1 MSNSTPSTPIG
12 GLSPDAFS
20 SMFQAINGLR
30 NRRALIAMVG
40 CLFAGVLVFGLFSFL
55 ASRMGFFMAFLGGLG
70 LFIASA
76 TGVNAA
82 GVLLMDQAKGV
93 PSRDLSDAI
102 VYGLMCIPKF
112 ILLGLAL
119 FAVSL
124 VVFIAIAIVYFIC
137 KIPVLGPILFVLVF
151 PLSVVISGL
160 TLCGLFLCMFLALP
174 AIWEG
179 ATITRAIAQALA
191 IARSRLVESMLL
203 MAVVWVLSL
212 VVGFIVFG
220 VLFAGLM
227 PTIGMSASILGGDGM
242 GGMLGMLRQRGEF
255 GGFGSD
261 GSVGMGGMG
270 GVGYAIAA
278 SIGGGLLW
286 ALAGSLLSLVNLLGL
301 NLVYLRVTEGLD
313 SGAAEAA
320 LKAHLDD
327 AKRQAAD
334 LGQRAKDAAERARDH
349 ARQSSAA
356 AAAPAAP
363 PPASSVHEPPSD
375 ATMPAMGRALAC
387 PQCLS
392 SVGRDDAFCGV
403 CGHKLK

>member
-261 GSVGMGGMG
+261 GSVGTGGMG